1 MTIWDQVGQEIENFT
16 DGIRDVP
23 VSSPVDAEALRRDIK
38 SRFGDFATPIPLPDL
53 TRQVADLLRCY
64 SVQVTHPRYFG
75 LFNPSVSH
83 ASIVADTLVALYNPQ
98 LAAWSHSPIA
108 NEIER
113 FTLRYLAR
121 AIGFDPETTFANF
134 TTGGLEANLSAAIVA
149 LAHRFPDYDRH
160 GVAALPA
167 RPAVYVTSESHHSF
181 VKICRMA
188 GLGTEALREVP
199 TTDTFIMDVAA
210 LRSLIDSDRQ
220 AGMLPLMI
228 VGTAGSTAGGLVDPL
243 NELAGVAGDCGAW
256 FHVDAAW
263 GGAAV
268 LVPRLRPSLAGI
280 ERADSI
286 TWDAHKWLSVPMG
299 AGMFFCRHREA
310 PRRAFNVSASYM
322 PPDSAADTIDPYV
335 STLQWTRRAIGL
347 KLFMA
352 IAERGGARF
361 SDQIDRQARLGDTL
375 REKLQAAGWSVV
387 NNTTLPVVCVTNDD
401 IRAGLVSPAEI
412 AAAIQARGRVWISDV
427 LLGRRERALR
437 ACITSFRTD
446 EADLDVL
453 VDELAQTQD
462 LPQR

>member
-1 MTIWDQVGQEIENFT
+1 MTIWEQVGQEIEDYT
-16 DGIRDVP
+16 DRIRDLP
-23 VSSPVDAEALRRDIK
+23 VASAVDAQALRHEVE
-38 SRFGDFATPIPLPDL
+38 SRFGDFDPPIALADL
-53 TRQVADLLRCY
+53 TKQVSELFGRC
-64 SVQVTHPRYFG
+64 SVHVAHPRYFG

-121 AIGFDPETTFANF
+121 AIGFDPDTTFANF
-134 TTGGLEANLSAAIVA
+134 TTGGLEANLSAVIVA
-149 LAHRFPDYDRH
+149 LAHRYPEYDRG

-199 TTDTFIMDVAA
+199 TTSTFSMDVSA
-210 LRSLIDSDRQ
+210 LRTQIDNDRQ
-220 AGMLPLMI
+220 AGWEPLMI
-228 VGTAGSTAGGLVDPL
+228 VGTAGSTAGGMVDPL
-243 NELAGVAGDCGAW
+243 NELATVAAECSSW

-268 LVPRLRPSLAGI
+268 LVPRLRPALAGI

-310 PRRAFNVSASYM
+310 PRQAFNVSASYM
-322 PPDSAADTIDPYV
+322 PSDSGADTVDPYV
-335 STLQWTRRAIGL
+335 TTLQWTRRAIGL

-352 IAERGGARF
+352 IAERGGTAF
-361 SDQIDRQARLGDTL
+361 SNQIERQARLGDIL
-375 REKLQAAGWSVV
+375 RRKLQVAGWSVV
-387 NNTTLPVVCVTNDD
+387 NDTPLPVVCVTNAALRTGRTATTD
-401 IRAGLVSPAEI
+401 IV
-412 AAAIQARGRVWISDV
+412 AAIQARGRVWISDV
-427 LLGRRERALR
+427 VLGRRERALR
-437 ACITSFRTD
+437 ACITSFRTT

-453 VDELAQTQD
+453 VEELAQVT
-462 LPQR
+462 R

>member
-1 MTIWDQVGQEIENFT
+1 MTIWEQVGQEIEDFT
-16 DGIRDVP
+16 SGIREQP
-23 VSSPVDAEALRRDIK
+23 VSTPVDAAALRQEMT
-38 SRFGDFATPIPLPDL
+38 SRFGDFETPIPLSDL
-53 TRQVADLLRCY
+53 MRQVADLLRAY

-75 LFNPSVSH
+75 LFNPSVSR

-121 AIGFDPETTFANF
+121 AIGFDPETMFANF
-134 TTGGLEANLSAAIVA
+134 TTGGLEANLSAVIVA
-149 LAHRFPDYDRH
+149 LAHRFPEYDRG

-199 TTDTFIMDVAA
+199 TTSTFSMDVSA
-210 LRSLIDSDRQ
+210 LRTQIDNDRQ
-220 AGMLPLMI
+220 AGWQPLMI
-228 VGTAGSTAGGLVDPL
+228 VGTAGSTAGGIVDPL
-243 NELAGVAGDCGAW
+243 NELATVAAECGSW

-268 LVPRLRPSLAGI
+268 LVPRLRPALAGI

-299 AGMFFCRHREA
+299 AGMFFCRHRDA
-310 PRRAFNVSASYM
+310 PRQAFNVSASYM
-322 PPDSAADTIDPYV
+322 PSDSGADTVDPYV
-335 STLQWTRRAIGL
+335 TTLQWTRRAIGL

-352 IAERGGARF
+352 IAERGGTAF
-361 SDQIDRQARLGDTL
+361 SEQIERQARLGDIL
-375 REKLQAAGWSVV
+375 RQKLQAAGWSVV
-387 NNTTLPVVCVTNDD
+387 NDTPLPVVCVTNDGL
-401 IRAGLVSPAEI
+401 RAGRTSTTDIV
-412 AAAIQARGRVWISDV
+412 AAIQARGRVWISDV
-427 LLGRRERALR
+427 VLGRRERALR
-437 ACITSFRTD
+437 ACITSFRTTED
-446 EADLDVL
+446 DLDVL
-453 VDELAQTQD
+453 VEELARVT
-462 LPQR
+462 R